1 MRAHKLSRG
10 RTLAAVLTLGAGLLA
25 ASAANAVLAPGAKAP
40 DFKARATLGGK
51 EFDVSLAA
59 MLQKGPVVVYFYPAA
74 FTSGCTVEAHDFAEA
89 IPEFEQLGAHV
100 IGVSEDGIAKLDKFS
115 VSACQS
121 KFPVAADPDGS
132 ITHSFDAAMM
142 IIPGHASRT
151 SYAIG
156 PDGTILAAYSAMDP
170 DGHVARM
177 LEAVK
182 QWQLKSAHANQG

>member
-1 MRAHKLSRG
+1 MRARNV
-10 RTLAAVLTLGAGLLA
+10 AAAFVLGVGLLA
-25 ASAANAVLAPGAKAP
+25 ASAAHAVLPPGAKAP

-51 EFDVSLAA
+51 EFDFSLAA

-89 IPEFEQLGAHV
+89 IPEFERLGTHV

-121 KFPVAADPDGS
+121 KFPVAADADGS
-132 ITHSFDAAMM
+132 ITHAYDAAMM

-170 DGHVARM
+170 DGHVSRM

-182 QWQLKSAHANQG
+182 RWQSKSAHANQG